1 MGSKKVRISKAKQQR
16 GQSLLEVALLLP
28 LLLALVLGVIELG
41 RYAYMGILVDN
52 AARAGA
58 AWGTESV
65 GNSTNT
71 LGIQQAADNDYQNNG
86 QNPALL
92 TVTSSVACGCDNGS
106 NSTGPSGWASAGA
119 CTSTTSCPTGSQ
131 FAVVVTVTAT
141 GAYTPLFHYPWTP
154 SQLSVQREAVMR
166 VSLN

>member
-1 MGSKKVRISKAKQQR
+1 
-16 GQSLLEVALLLP
+16 LLEVALLLP
-28 LLLALVLGVIELG
+28 LLLGLLLGVIEVG

-58 AWGTESV
+58 AWATESV

-71 LGIQQAADNDYQNNG
+71 VGIQQAADNDYQNNG

-92 TVTSSVACGCDNGS
+92 TVTSSVACGCDDGS
-106 NSTGPSGWASAGA
+106 NSTSWASLAA

-141 GAYTPLFHYPWTP
+141 GIFTPLFHYPWTP
-154 SQLSVQREAVMR
+154 SQLNVQKQAVMR
-166 VSLN
+166 VSVN